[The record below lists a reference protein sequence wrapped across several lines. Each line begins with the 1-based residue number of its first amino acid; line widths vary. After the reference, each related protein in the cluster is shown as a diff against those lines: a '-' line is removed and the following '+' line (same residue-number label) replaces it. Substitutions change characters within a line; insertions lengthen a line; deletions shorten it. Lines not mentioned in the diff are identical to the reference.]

1 MQLRILQSD
10 NPDYP
15 IGTVGNIT
23 AEYDQFN
30 MIGWAVEVESRKTGK
45 PVEIFVDKSAGEVLP
60 DMSGTAEDAI
70 FITAIEALKTRG
82 VQPFDAIVQS
92 LELSEPNLAG
102 AFVALVHYARAKGM
116 KLPQAVIALLKG

>member
-23 AEYDQFN
+23 SEYNRPEMD
-30 MIGWAVEVESRKTGK
+30 GWAIEVESRRTGK
-45 PVEIFVDKSAGEVLP
+45 PVEIFVPRNAGEVLP
-60 DMSGTAEDAI
+60 DMSGTAEETI
-70 FITAIEALKTRG
+70 FIAAIEALKTRG
-82 VQPFDAIVQS
+82 VQPFYAIIQS

-102 AFVALVHYARAKGM
+102 AFVALVHYAKAKGM